1 MNQYLL
7 EKHYYDVHFHKPQ
20 LLDVMPNP
28 IKQFVN
34 HLKHLLIMFLEEI
47 LGIQSNE
54 EKFYLP
60 VRLNAKAFTQ
70 PLCPSSV

>member
-1 MNQYLL
+1 
-7 EKHYYDVHFHKPQ
+7 
-20 LLDVMPNP
+20 MPNP